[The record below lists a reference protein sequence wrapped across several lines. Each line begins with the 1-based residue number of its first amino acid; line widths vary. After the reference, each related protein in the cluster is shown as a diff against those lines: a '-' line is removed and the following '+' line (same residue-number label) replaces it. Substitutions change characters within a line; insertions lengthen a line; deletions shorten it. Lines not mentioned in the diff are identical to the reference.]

1 MQCIHL
7 KKILYFTAHYLNVK
21 PSGVLVRGSR
31 FKQSVDCCL
40 ILHPFKHDKFDSVY
54 IDDRSQIQVHTDEQ
68 AQVHSVRSSSVV
80 THDPSTY

>member
-1 MQCIHL
+1 MS
-7 KKILYFTAHYLNVK
+7 ASAV
-21 PSGVLVRGSR
+21 
-31 FKQSVDCCL
+31 VDV
-40 ILHPFKHDKFDSVY
+40 IDGY